1 MTTSGLMRESK
12 LVSDADAREPWFAG
26 ADFVPRNFVLS
37 RIDLAGPI
45 RIAQLSG
52 STLTIEP
59 P

>member
-1 MTTSGLMRESK
+1 MTASGLMRESPS
-12 LVSDADAREPWFAG
+12 VSDADARERGFTG
-26 ADFVPRNFVLS
+26 ADFVPRRFVPKD
-37 RIDLAGPI
+37 RPRGPI